1 MVKMNGALRA
11 LPLTALL
18 DFWRVLNGGRLLPAA
33 AGSCYRIDM
42 IDVHSGT
49 SGETA
54 AERQTQTSALLNF
67 PFSRAD
73 VLIYLPMQ
81 EYMGR
86 KAPAASICLHRI
98 PGGDRG

>member
-1 MVKMNGALRA
+1 M
-11 LPLTALL
+11 TALL

-42 IDVHSGT
+42 IDVHSDT

-54 AERQTQTSALLNF
+54 AERQTPKPALLNGNVQQGGLF
-67 PFSRAD
+67 AVPSGG
-73 VLIYLPMQ
+73 Q
-81 EYMGR
+81 GYMGR
-86 KAPAASICLHRI
+86 KAPAASICLYRL